1 MFVNSLVSYQKYKD
15 NKLIKKS
22 LKIKNK
28 LNYFKMK

>member
-15 NKLIKKS
+15 NKLIKKN